1 MDVEELRRR
10 ARVWPKGHAY
20 EDFEADQ
27 VFEHHWGR
35 TLFHS
40 ECALFATNT
49 HQHNPLYFN
58 QVYART
64 QGHKD
69 IQVAPILVFLVV
81 FGLSVED
88 LSEAG
93 GVFLGV
99 ERLTYQKPVYPGDTL
114 TAQSL
119 VLTKRL
125 SRSNPQSG
133 IVTWQTTGH
142 DQYGAQV
149 ICFER
154 SNMVARR
161 QGQG

>member
-58 QVYART
+58 QADWATSCAACR
-64 QGHKD
+64 K
-69 IQVAPILVFLVV
+69 V
-81 FGLSVED
+81 FGC
-88 LSEAG
+88 
-93 GVFLGV
+93 
-99 ERLTYQKPVYPGDTL
+99 TPG
-114 TAQSL
+114 
-119 VLTKRL
+119 
-125 SRSNPQSG
+125 
-133 IVTWQTTGH
+133 
-142 DQYGAQV
+142 
-149 ICFER
+149 
-154 SNMVARR
+154 
-161 QGQG
+161 